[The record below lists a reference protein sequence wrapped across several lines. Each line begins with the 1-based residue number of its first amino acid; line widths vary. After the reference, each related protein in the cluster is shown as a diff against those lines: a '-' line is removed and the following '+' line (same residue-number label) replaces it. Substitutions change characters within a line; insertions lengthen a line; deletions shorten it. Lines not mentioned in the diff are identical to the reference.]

1 MRVLVL
7 FAHPVETSFSAALHR
22 ATVEALRAAGH
33 EVDDC
38 DLNAEGFNPVLS
50 REERIDYHD
59 LALNRAHAGPYV
71 DRLLAAEGL
80 VLVFPVW
87 NYGYPAILKGFL
99 DRVFLPGVSFTLA
112 DGKVWPALANIRKLA
127 AVTTY
132 GGSRLRTVLMGDPP
146 RRHFKRALRLNMRAG
161 RPGQISCPLRHE
173 PGDRGRLRGIP
184 RDRAASHANVL
195 KLSSRRHLSRLDG

>member
-22 ATVEALRAAGH
+22 ATVEALRASGH

-59 LALNRAHAGPYV
+59 LALNRVYAGPYV

-112 DGKVWPALANIRKLA
+112 NGKVWPALSNIHKLA

-132 GGSRLRTVLMGDPP
+132 GGSRLRTIIMGDPP
-146 RRHFKRALRLNMRAG
+146 RRHFKRALRLNMKPGAPAKYLALYDMNRATEAG
-161 RPGQISCPLRHE
+161 C
-173 PGDRGRLRGIP
+173 
-184 RDRAASHANVL
+184 AAFLATV
-195 KLSSRRHLSRLDG
+195 RRVMRTF